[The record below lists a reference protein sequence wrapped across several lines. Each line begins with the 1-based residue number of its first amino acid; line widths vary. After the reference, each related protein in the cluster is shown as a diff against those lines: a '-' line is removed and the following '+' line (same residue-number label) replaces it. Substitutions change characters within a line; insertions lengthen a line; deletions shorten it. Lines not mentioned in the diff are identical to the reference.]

1 MRWGSDWTFD
11 SGDWWSELATG
22 NESPVYREPND
33 SGAGFRYFWA
43 DAIQQVFFPF
53 PIIGEDL
60 QNLWLD
66 PWRQDP
72 PQMD

>member
-1 MRWGSDWTFD
+1 
-11 SGDWWSELATG
+11 
-22 NESPVYREPND
+22 VYREPND